1 MTAPDAPFHAF
12 SADGH
17 AVQWNTWDDAHTEA
31 MTLAWDNE
39 AWTATGHVG
48 RENVQYV
55 LRVSPTWQVRQF
67 LLFRD
72 LDAPDLWLATDAR
85 HRWGEVNGAFRPEF
99 GAAADIELNCT
110 PFPATIP
117 IRRLA
122 LGIGEVAEIDVITI
136 DVETLGAV
144 AVPTRYERTA
154 QTTWRATALPTGDQR
169 EFEVDGHGLVIHEQ
183 GRFRR
188 QPGNSA
194 HTATD

>member
-17 AVQWNTWDDAHTEA
+17 TAQWTTWDDAHTEA
-31 MTLAWDNE
+31 MNLAWDNE

-72 LDAPDLWLATDAR
+72 LDEPDLWLAIDAH

-110 PFPATIP
+110 PFTATIP
-117 IRRLA
+117 IRRLG
-122 LGIGEVAEIDVITI
+122 LGIGEAAEIDVITV
-136 DVETLGAV
+136 DVDTLGAV

-154 QTTWRATALPTGDQR
+154 QTAWRSTALSTGDER
-169 EFEVDGHGLVIHEQ
+169 EFEVDGYGLVIHER

-188 QPGNSA
+188 QPADSG
-194 HTATD
+194 